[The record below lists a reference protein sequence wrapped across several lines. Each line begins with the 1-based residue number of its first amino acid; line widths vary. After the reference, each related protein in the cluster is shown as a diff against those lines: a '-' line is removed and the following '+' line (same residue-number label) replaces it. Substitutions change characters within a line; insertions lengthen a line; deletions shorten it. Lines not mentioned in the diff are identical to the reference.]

1 MTVPV
6 TITGE
11 LWLPAAFMH
20 DKHLD
25 QIEAQLQAAHLLP
38 VAVQER
44 RWRLDAERPG
54 GYIFT
59 FTVVLALTP

>member
-1 MTVPV
+1 MDIPL
-6 TITGE
+6 TIQGE
-11 LWLPAAFMH
+11 LRLPAAFMH

-25 QIEAQLQAAHLLP
+25 AIEHQLQAAHLLP

-44 RWRLDAERPG
+44 RWRLDPERPG